1 MNSIERRMKT
11 SERRKFYRINFEE
24 NVFIDFPD
32 NTSDCCKVK
41 NISLGGMFI
50 LGWSPRNE
58 IENCQVRIFHNAQLK
73 EPRLRATARV
83 AWSNGEGAGIQF
95 TSMSYDSYM
104 ALLATLLNK
113 AEQPSVILREFPKTC
128 PFEITSN

>member
-1 MNSIERRMKT
+1 MKA
-11 SERRKFYRINFEE
+11 SERRKFHRINFEE
-24 NVFIDFPD
+24 DVFIDFPD
-32 NTSDCCKVK
+32 NTSDCCRVK

-73 EPRLRATARV
+73 EPRLRASAKV
-83 AWSNGEGAGIQF
+83 AWSNEEGVGIQF
-95 TSMSYDSYM
+95 TAMSYDSYM

-128 PFEITSN
+128 PFEITSD

>member
-1 MNSIERRMKT
+1 MGSIEKRMKA
-11 SERRKFYRINFEE
+11 SERRRFHRINFEE
-24 NVFIDFPD
+24 DVFIDFSD
-32 NTSDCCKVK
+32 NTSDCCRVK

-50 LGWSPRNE
+50 LGRLPRKETENYE
-58 IENCQVRIFHNAQLK
+58 IRFFHNAKLK
-73 EPRLRATARV
+73 EPRLRASAKV
-83 AWSNGEGAGIQF
+83 AWSNEEGVGIQF

-128 PFEITSN
+128 PFEILSD